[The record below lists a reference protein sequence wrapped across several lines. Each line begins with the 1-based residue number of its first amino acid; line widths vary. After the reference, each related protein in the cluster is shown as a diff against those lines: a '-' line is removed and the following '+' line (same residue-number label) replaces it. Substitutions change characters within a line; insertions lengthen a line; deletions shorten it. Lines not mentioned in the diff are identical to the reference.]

1 MHGAESVLVC
11 VEFNFREVV
20 LWAFSNLVKIIKFA
34 VFPTQ
39 FLDVVVVR
47 PAVHDAA
54 LVNGKVF
61 LFVPVAC
68 QLEPVRCIIIIQ
80 LTYLV
85 EGHDNS

>member
-1 MHGAESVLVC
+1 MMSSKNNQYAWCWKFLVR

-20 LWAFSNLVKIIKFA
+20 LWTFSNLIKIIKFA

-54 LVNGKVF
+54 LVDGEIF
-61 LFVPVAC
+61 LLVPVAC
-68 QLEPVRCIIIIQ
+68 QLEPVRC
-80 LTYLV
+80 
-85 EGHDNS
+85 S